1 MNDLT
6 KNVINQMT
14 TSGNLL
20 SLLTGMS
27 KYPVV
32 DNIHDEIV
40 INVSDTVS
48 EKLNGG
54 EKYVERA
61 MEQAKDLEQFVE
73 RSMKDVQSGKKR
85 YY

>member
-1 MNDLT
+1 MSDST
-6 KNVINQMT
+6 RNVINQMT

-40 INVSDTVS
+40 IDVNETVS
-48 EKLNGG
+48 EKSNGR
-54 EKYVERA
+54 EKRA
-61 MEQAKDLEQFVE
+61 SE
-73 RSMKDVQSGKKR
+73 
-85 YY
+85 

>member
-1 MNDLT
+1 MSDST
-6 KNVINQMT
+6 RNVINQMT

-40 INVSDTVS
+40 INVSETVS
-48 EKLNGG
+48 ENLNGRERRVG
-54 EKYVERA
+54 E
-61 MEQAKDLEQFVE
+61 
-73 RSMKDVQSGKKR
+73 
-85 YY
+85 